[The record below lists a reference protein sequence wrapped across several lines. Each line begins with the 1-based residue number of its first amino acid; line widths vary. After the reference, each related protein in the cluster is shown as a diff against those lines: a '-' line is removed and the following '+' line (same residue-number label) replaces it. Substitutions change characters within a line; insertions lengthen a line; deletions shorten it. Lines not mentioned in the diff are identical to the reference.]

1 MLLGQGGVCVP
12 CVFITHT
19 SYFYL
24 ETTLNEQSILR
35 TAASASLTGMV
46 LRVNISVDVN
56 CMYRVG
62 IVPD

>member
-1 MLLGQGGVCVP
+1 MLLGQGSVCVP

-19 SYFYL
+19 SYFYF
-24 ETTLNEQSILR
+24 ETASNEQSILR
-35 TAASASLTGMV
+35 TASASLTGMV
-46 LRVNISVDVN
+46 LQVNVSVDVS